1 MTIFPSLNQ
10 DGGVGMQLPTSFLVI
25 PIDIGDVTL
34 SNEII
39 FHHGFPHVDPCPPN
53 HLMFVV
59 YLFHCV
65 PQVQL
70 GPNVVL
76 KSLKHLGSI

>member
-1 MTIFPSLNQ
+1 MIMCPSLNQ
-10 DGGVGMQLPTSFLVI
+10 DGGVGMQWPTSFLVL
-25 PIDIGDVTL
+25 PIDINDVIL

-39 FHHGFPHVDPCPPN
+39 FHHGLPQIDPFPPN
-53 HLMFVV
+53 HLMFVI
-59 YLFHCV
+59 YLFHHV

-76 KSLKHLGSI
+76 KNLRHLGNM